1 MADGEGAAVAWGERL
16 TRCLDSFGRPKRLF
30 VFVNPFGGKKCAK
43 KIYDTEIKPLFESC
57 GCEHHTARDRVEV
70 ASSLDLVEYD
80 GVVCVS
86 GDGVLVEVSDTS
98 RSLMSEF
105 F

>member
-1 MADGEGAAVAWGERL
+1 MLLRL
-16 TRCLDSFGRPKRLF
+16 YRSVLF
-30 VFVNPFGGKKCAK
+30 VICF
-43 KIYDTEIKPLFESC
+43 
-57 GCEHHTARDRVEV
+57 RDRVEV
-70 ASSLDLVEYD
+70 ASSLDLAEYD

-105 F
+105 FNK